1 MRIILTCNGEYI
13 NAHCPSLGHCN
24 DRLSEKGILSSLRL
38 AKELK
43 NQIFD
48 YIFCSD
54 FGYRRTTTDLIV
66 EELIYKNC
74 KITVDANLREKD
86 AEICTQKIKENLTQS
101 SDPHPESS
109 QIISRLFIKSDI
121 VPTTKNT
128 SESSEQVLIRA
139 QNFLHQLFHNYPS
152 SSTVL
157 IVGNPIINSF
167 IIAQLRGSS
176 NFTQYITS
184 PCSLSEYEQK
194 GNNWQQLRFNDI
206 SHLYLK

>member
-74 KITVDANLREKD
+74 KIIVDANLREKD
-86 AEICTQKIKENLTQS
+86 AEICTQKIKENLIQS
-101 SDPHPESS
+101 SDSHPESS
-109 QIISRLFIKSDI
+109 QIISRLFIKSDT

-128 SESSEQVLIRA
+128 SESSEQVLIRT

-152 SSTVL
+152 SSTIL

>member
-74 KITVDANLREKD
+74 KIIVDANLREKD
-86 AEICTQKIKENLTQS
+86 AEICTQKSKKIWHNQA
-101 SDPHPESS
+101 
-109 QIISRLFIKSDI
+109 I
-121 VPTTKNT
+121 
-128 SESSEQVLIRA
+128 LIQKVAKLSLDSLSNQTLYLQPKIPVKA
-139 QNFLHQLFHNYPS
+139 QNKYLFVLKI
-152 SSTVL
+152 SST
-157 IVGNPIINSF
+157 NSF
-167 IIAQLRGSS
+167 IIIRVLQLFSS
-176 NFTQYITS
+176 
-184 PCSLSEYEQK
+184 
-194 GNNWQQLRFNDI
+194 
-206 SHLYLK
+206 

>member
-1 MRIILTCNGEYI
+1 MHITLTCNGEYI

-24 DRLSEKGILSSLRL
+24 DRLSERGILSSLRL

-74 KITVDANLREKD
+74 KIIVDANLREKD

-101 SDPHPESS
+101 SDPHPESR

-121 VPTTKNT
+121 APTTKNT

-167 IIAQLRGSS
+167 IIAKLRGSA